1 MKDLKIEEVAM
12 RVGVSVQTLNRW
24 YKYKKDNPRDSLA
37 KLIPAYKKV
46 KHPTG
51 FMRVWTEDDV
61 WKLVEFKTKMI
72 YGRCGR
78 MSNYKGKGTKNGK
91 NKSRKNADT

>member
-1 MKDLKIEEVAM
+1 MKGLKIEEVAM

-24 YKYKKDNPRDSLA
+24 YKYKKDNPKDAMA

-51 FMRVWTEDDV
+51 FMRVWQMDDV
-61 WKLVEFKTKMI
+61 YKLIEFRANVVP
-72 YGRCGR
+72 GRCGK
-78 MSNYKGKGTKNGK
+78 MGAYKGKGTKNGK
-91 NKSRKNADT
+91 NKENRTDT